1 MRLSL
6 KFPSIKYVLDSLM
19 VLINISNS
27 YSILPYL
34 VFFQYYRAI
43 NTLIL
48 TILTFLYILI
58 RFKNKSVITFKDPL
72 FLIFVIINVL
82 NYLFG
87 GLTGSFGFGTFPY
100 LFANMTFYFLLYN
113 LFKEYSGNFKFNKS
127 LWLILRGYVWFV
139 ILGLLS
145 VFIMFSLITFFDFDP
160 IVNDVGDKMDLFKS
174 NLKDSRNSYYFP
186 LNIAIL
192 FDFYEIRIPFLQQYG
207 IITGLFHEPHTAT
220 FLLTPSF
227 FIFLKYVKKYI
238 YRIILFIIFILLL
251 LIEASTTSIIAFLF
265 TLFVFFAIQYKK
277 NILYIIG
284 GVCFTMLIFLSIDP
298 IFYEFMIGKITGSS
312 SGSANYSRDTIL
324 FAFKPKTLI
333 GTNFFNLG
341 YLKTYWNTPDPSL
354 NVGYINFIL
363 NLLFLFIFIYRIIV
377 LNLRKNIEIRFV
389 ALFTLY
395 FLLHSM
401 KVAMV
406 TYSLSYLIFV
416 MFLLQILYNETKRQ
430 RKHEHIE

>member
-1 MRLSL
+1 MMLSL
-6 KFPSIKYVLDSLM
+6 KLPNIKYVLDSFM
-19 VLINISNS
+19 ILINISNS

-34 VFFQYYRAI
+34 IFFQYYRAV

-48 TILTFLYILI
+48 TVLTFLYILV
-58 RFKNKSVITFKDPL
+58 RFQTKSVITFKDPL
-72 FLIFVIINVL
+72 FLIFVIINTF
-82 NYLFG
+82 NYFFG
-87 GLTGSFGFGTFPY
+87 MLTGTFGYGTFPF

-113 LFKEYSGNFKFNKS
+113 LFKEYRSELSFDKS
-127 LWLILRGYVWFV
+127 LWLILRGYIWFA
-139 ILGLLS
+139 ILGLFS
-145 VFIMFSLITFFDFDP
+145 VFSMFFLITFFDFYP
-160 IVNDVGDKMDLFKS
+160 KENDIGASMDLFTS
-174 NLKDSRNSYYFP
+174 NLKMPENTYYFP
-186 LNIAIL
+186 KSIAVL
-192 FDFYEIRIPFLQQYG
+192 FDFYEIRIPFFQQYG

-227 FIFLKYVKKYI
+227 FIFLRYVKKKV
-238 YRIILFIIFILLL
+238 YRIVLFIAIILFL
-251 LIEASTTSIIAFLF
+251 LIEASTTSIVAFLF

-277 NILYIIG
+277 NILYIVGIV
-284 GVCFTMLIFLSIDP
+284 GVAVFIFLSIDP
-298 IFYEFMIGKITGSS
+298 VFYEFIIGKISGSS

-341 YLKTYWNTPDPSL
+341 YLKTYWNIPDPSL

-363 NLLFLFIFIYRIIV
+363 NLLFLVIFIYRIIV
-377 LNLRKNIEIRFV
+377 LNLRKSLEVRLI
-389 ALFTLY
+389 ALFSLY

-416 MFLLQILYNETKRQ
+416 MFLLQVLYNRNKKIRG
-430 RKHEHIE
+430 I